1 MIGIKRGVGDLI
13 GAGIC
18 PRQSGFPE
26 EAISSVTAQPGQRSG
41 EDDQDSRER
50 EKLGQQPL
58 AQENAVCEQLQV
70 GENNLSQLKFP
81 MFFLFSSLPSFKAEL
96 SFHRTWSRAVPLW
109 NCLPIQF

>member
-13 GAGIC
+13 GGGIC

-26 EAISSVTAQPGQRSG
+26 EAISSVTAQRGQRG
-41 EDDQDSRER
+41 GKDDQDCRER
-50 EKLGQQPL
+50 EKLGQQPP

-81 MFFLFSSLPSFKAEL
+81 MFFLFSSSFKAEM